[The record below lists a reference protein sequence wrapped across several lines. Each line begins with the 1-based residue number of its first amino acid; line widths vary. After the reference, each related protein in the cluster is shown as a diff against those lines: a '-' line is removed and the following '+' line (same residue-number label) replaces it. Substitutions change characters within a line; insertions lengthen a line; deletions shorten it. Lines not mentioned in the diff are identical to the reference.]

1 MRTSVYRI
9 RPGTRRDR
17 NSWLPGTRRC
27 EPVGWPAIH
36 HAPPAPE
43 RMFCERGLTNAYRF
57 SRHSYSAT
65 ARALDGI
72 RLSAQ
77 ISLIMIF
84 AHEYAQPGM
93 NMRSANT
100 LSSAELDVGRR
111 CGPRRS
117 PRSVAVEENRPEVG
131 LPPVTALRDSS
142 SSHGRLRARDPAA
155 LAAGAPPG
163 RRGRARRNRLVGS
176 QIRLSGGSGKVS
188 GDDVGGVPVET
199 APRRVI
205 AHRGARVGVRGRF
218 LHVPKRDPGVKG
230 GSNER
235 VPQGMWPDRFGDP
248 GAAGYPANDPRGAVP
263 V

>member
-36 HAPPAPE
+36 HATPPRA
-43 RMFCERGLTNAYRF
+43 RTMFCERGLTNAYRF

-117 PRSVAVEENRPEVG
+117 PRSVAGEENRPEVG
-131 LPPVTALRDSS
+131 LPPVTAVRDSS
-142 SSHGRLRARDPAA
+142 SSHGRLRAR
-155 LAAGAPPG
+155 GACCLGCWGSAWPPRSG
-163 RRGRARRNRLVGS
+163 QAESAMSSRLLIGRLRRGRRRGCRHPM
-176 QIRLSGGSGKVS
+176 RLSCH
-188 GDDVGGVPVET
+188 P
-199 APRRVI
+199 
-205 AHRGARVGVRGRF
+205 
-218 LHVPKRDPGVKG
+218 
-230 GSNER
+230 
-235 VPQGMWPDRFGDP
+235 
-248 GAAGYPANDPRGAVP
+248 
-263 V
+263 